1 MTSRIQKINESRIT
15 EEILSFSYEKLKLT
29 RPQEGKEYKSFEYDI
44 CVRDNQ
50 NRVIGLIEAKYRS
63 FSDRPTTDSL
73 IASIIK
79 LLYEWTL
86 TFERDPKIKLILLI
100 YVKQGLSEVNESF
113 RNNLIE
119 RLKNFFQQFCSLCS
133 DLTFEPE
140 IINLEIKLNED
151 ETGIKCNLKTDI
163 EKKLSVYLFK

>member
-15 EEILSFSYEKLKLT
+15 REILSSYEKLKLT
-29 RPQEGKEYKSFEYDI
+29 SPQKGKEFKSYKYDM
-44 CVRDNQ
+44 CMRDAQ

-63 FSDRPTTDSL
+63 SSDRPNTDSL

-86 TFERDPKIKLILLI
+86 TFQRDPKIKLILLI

-119 RLKNFFQQFCSLCS
+119 RLKIFFLQFCSPDS
-133 DLTFEPE
+133 DFTFEPE

-151 ETGIKCNLKTDI
+151 ETGIRGNLRTDI
-163 EKKLSVYLFK
+163 EKKLSVFFK